1 MKFKKMLS
9 GLLACALAVTSAFAG
24 NVSTVKAVE
33 PAADGAAVRAGELQA
48 GKYYIVNA
56 AQGGFL
62 NGGNSWGTQASA
74 LPYGELMEVVYD
86 GGKTYLKYGTYYLKD
101 GYLDGSSNERI
112 ALSIEPCEDGSYT
125 IAKEDRSAYLTAS
138 ADNTVV
144 AFAALDD
151 PDEPSGYA
159 KWRFLT
165 REEFITEVTA
175 VSSDDGVDVTSLI
188 GDAAFTRNNS
198 SISQWKNS
206 LDTKTAPTIGP
217 NENHSNYC
225 AEYYQKKFNLSQTI
239 ENIPNGIYELNVQ
252 GLYRGTNP
260 GIYYINGTEHQLKNL
275 DDENSKPSTAKTA
288 ATSFLNGGYMN
299 TPIRTVV
306 TNGTLTVGIKAAKA
320 DTAVDW
326 VTWDNFTLMYIPTSD
341 KTYQESL
348 DKIEKPSILGTNQG
362 YQRIRSNLV
371 LPTDASKML
380 DGINLSIKWT
390 SSNTNAIGN
399 DGTIQEN
406 AKNGDTAVMT
416 AKLSVA
422 GSTVSK
428 EWTYPARIA
437 KSVAL
442 GESNTLTYD
451 FNDGLNGAAVLDGA
465 TWQLKDYEGEV
476 TYAAGRSNANGDK
489 ALSMDGSYGLELP
502 HYNLGDTW
510 TVSMWYCPKEE
521 TDIATNSQLFFAG
534 YHDPQKWIGIAGKDG
549 DTASYKIWS
558 QNLKAT
564 DSGVA
569 NYDKIITPQ
578 KGKWNMLTITQGA
591 DKQISVYDNGVLVVK
606 STDYTLPVLSGNS
619 QTIYLGTNFWDLG
632 FKGLIDDVTVSN
644 KALTDQEAA
653 EEYLKSA
660 TAEDFKNGLQK
671 QILGENKSPQRV
683 TKDLTLPNTYLG
695 KTLTWKNS
703 NDKALTINGTK
714 ATVAAKGKL
723 PESTTLTYELADTN
737 NGKGTIAV
745 QAGTEEN
752 FDRQEFYNKTEDE
765 QKDHIKAEIKKV
777 FLNGNLGMNQ
787 VASDLKL
794 LQKVSYKTAVIAGIT
809 WSSSDEAKINTTE
822 TAGTGKVK
830 YNQNLSEKVTLTA
843 TVSPDDGAA
852 TQTDSYP
859 IPFNVKVAKPDSVAP
874 TDMGNTQV
882 SYDDKKNP
890 TKTAGN
896 TKTSNKIE
904 VGVTTTSDAGS
915 QYCAPRIKD
924 VSYQTGPGANVGSD
938 RPGYLVF
945 DLASLLKGSAGSIDW
960 NTFNTE
966 SIEYATLKLHINSV
980 NANLGDNN
988 KMKVGLYPVE
998 SKSIEG
1004 ITAADPDTYPAAK
1017 NTADESENAYDK
1029 DHVTWCAE
1037 WLAKTDTNRVITF
1050 DVKKLV
1056 LAAAKAKQAKIA
1068 FRLQVPT
1075 AQVVIAGLTADEA
1088 NRPSLSV
1095 QFRKAYTDAEKIE
1108 EDILALDSIII
1119 PDNLSEDCNLTLP
1132 AEIGDFKSTVTWTSN
1147 NDTVK
1152 FVKDEANK
1160 TYKVKVTR
1168 PTDRDA
1174 AVTITAKVTNG
1185 TAESQPMTFTTKV
1198 DKYMTNADLLGKLI
1212 ANFNFDDATD
1222 GTKGNGAI
1230 ATKNGA
1236 ANINY
1241 NTDGKFGKAVKLG
1254 ANTWLE
1260 VTKED
1265 NSALL
1270 KGKEEITVS
1279 YYSKSNF
1286 AQTGHGS
1293 WTFFAARDGKG
1304 ISNNSQRHY
1313 LALLDAKNAMKSER
1327 FDGNSGHSLEKTE
1340 LENEWRK
1347 VDLVVYKDKTILYID
1362 GVKAAE
1368 ESDSTQKLTNILG
1381 ADGGVIYI
1389 GKGTW
1394 GSGEYYD
1401 GLLDEYKIYD
1411 RALTA
1416 NEVSRMYQ
1424 RDETVLDAE
1433 TKLAQAK
1440 EDLTQ
1445 PEILTEDGVD
1455 TVTFTDTVSQEN
1467 CSIRWTIPEMQG
1479 KIEVLEAGKKIKL
1492 IRGNSAVT
1500 FKVTATITYHNED
1513 VEKSVTKEFEI
1524 EIPKIGDKTATE
1536 KARDDVNAA
1545 KTELETNGLT
1555 VGENDKITLPQADS
1569 ADKCTIT
1576 WTAPEDSAV
1585 EISQN
1590 GKTATVTRGD
1600 EEAQVTL
1607 TAHITH
1613 KTQTSIKG
1621 SVDITVTIP
1630 ALTPEQKA
1638 ERNVAAAKAAL
1649 EAPVINA
1656 DNTITFKTEDTE
1668 HNCTIAWTTTNSAV
1682 KISEDGKTATVTRG
1696 TSNQNVRLT
1705 ATITSKTV
1713 TTVSDTKSL
1722 TIIIPKELPQE
1733 IKALLE
1739 EAIADNKE
1747 DVKDAYTEE
1756 SYQKYLEAYEAL
1768 KALSLKTDLTTA
1780 EIEAAT
1786 AAVKTAAEG
1795 LVVKDEY
1802 KPSEAQ
1808 KKALG
1813 DAVTDAAAL
1822 QSKDYVQDN
1831 NWKAFQAALKKA
1843 QAISSRSNAT
1853 KDQVKNATDELTAA
1867 KAKLT
1872 KAVTT
1877 NKTELN
1883 KAIAAANKLNQKDYT
1898 AATWKNFQAALNNA
1912 KSVSSKNNATQKEIN
1927 DALNNLKAK
1936 QKALKKLVTK
1946 LTVTDKT
1953 SGSKSPKIAAGK
1965 KVTLK
1970 VTAAPAGASSSATFS
1985 IAKKQQKYAKV
1996 SSKGVVTTKKAG
2008 AGKTVTVTVTAKDG
2022 SKKKTTIKIKIMKN
2036 AVTKISLKAAKKVK
2050 AGKAVTIKAA
2060 IKTNGKKANKSL
2072 IWSIDKKSAKY
2083 ASINSKGKLTTKKS
2097 GKGKK
2102 VTVTAASTD
2111 GTNKKAKVTITLTK

>member
-1 MKFKKMLS
+1 MKFKNMLS

-86 GGKTYLKYGTYYLKD
+86 GGKTYLKYGTYFFKSD
-101 GYLDGSSNERI
+101 GFLDGDNNKK
-112 ALSIEPCEDGSYT
+112 AAFSIDACEDGSYT
-125 IAKEDRSAYLTAS
+125 IALEDKSAYFTAS

-144 AFAALDD
+144 TLAALDD
-151 PDEPSGYA
+151 PADPSEYA
-159 KWRFLT
+159 KWKFLT
-165 REEFITEVTA
+165 REAYIAEITA
-175 VSSDDGVDVTSLI
+175 VSSDNGVDVTSLV
-188 GDAAFTRNNS
+188 GDANFTRNNP
-198 SISQWKNS
+198 NYS
-206 LDTKTAPTIGP
+206 LWNATKTEGANNFGKVGK
-217 NENHSNYC
+217 NENNCHEGYHN
-225 AEYYQKKFNLSQTI
+225 KFTLAQTI
-239 ENIPNGIYELNVQ
+239 EGIPNGIYELNVQ
-252 GLYRGTNP
+252 GAHQNANDSP
-260 GIYYINGTEHQLKNL
+260 VYYINGTEHPLKL
-275 DDENSKPSTAKTA
+275 MTDEANPPGDANAFSDAFSQGRY
-288 ATSFLNGGYMN
+288 FN
-299 TPIRTVV
+299 TPIRAVV
-306 TNGTLTVGIKAAKA
+306 TNNKLTIGLKM
-320 DTAVDW
+320 DQLDDW
-326 VTWDNFTLMYIPTSD
+326 VIWDGFTLKYIPTSD

-1075 AQVVIAGLTADEA
+1075 AQVVIAGLTADKA
-1088 NRPSLSV
+1088 SRPSLSV

-1198 DKYMTNADLLGKLI
+1198 EKYMTNADLLGKLI

-1898 AATWKNFQAALNNA
+1898 TATWKNFQAALNNA
-1912 KSVSSKNNATQKEIN
+1912 KSISSKNNATQKEIN

-1946 LTVTDKT
+1946 LTVTDKV

-2050 AGKAVTIKAA
+2050 AGKAVTIKAT
-2060 IKTNGKKANKSL
+2060 IKTNGKKANKSV

-2102 VTVTAASTD
+2102 VTVTATSTD